1 VVIANSAIAEVQR
14 GPLSRSVDVLEGRR
28 LNSVNRY
35 PDVSL
40 AIVPIGE
47 SRGIAAAHVGP
58 WTNSTPPTALP
69 AWVGR
74 SGFQGLV
81 LLAPPPGQPI
91 GLAVRAIATPGPQAR
106 WAMVV
111 DLPVDQ
117 RLADQWQTATGIDLE
132 RVNVLRTDPAPAT
145 EEGGTVLQRAPSTT
159 RFAFNTVTFFDYTD
173 WDGGEAGTLFLSL
186 RVAPA
191 EMYRRFAAVQ
201 SRFGDR
207 TMGDIFLVV
216 LGILGVTFLVIEAV
230 ALVMG
235 MALARSITSA
245 IHELFEGTRRVKSG
259 DFGHR
264 IRVLAR
270 DQLGELAGAFNEMTS
285 SIQDLLRQQE
295 EKRRLEEELRIA
307 RDIQLSLLPRG
318 TLGFPGLAISTVCV
332 PAMEV
337 GGDYFDFFR
346 IDERRV
352 GFLIADV
359 AGKGTFAALYMAE
372 LKGLML
378 SLSRIHP
385 SPKRLLVEVNRI
397 LSHTLDGR
405 SFISM
410 TYAVLDLGDGR
421 LEYARAGHTP
431 LIHVTGQ
438 HHSRVARVLAPSG
451 IVVGLQHPGAEMAFE
466 RHLDEA
472 SLMLQPGDVL
482 VLYTDGLTEAM
493 NEALDL
499 FGETRLLSLAQQP
512 THDGVDALRERILAA
527 IADFR
532 GTAIQHDDMT
542 MIVMEV
548 QDMSSRRQLSA
559 TDSMQMSGLPA

>member
-1 VVIANSAIAEVQR
+1 MSRERSSWRRTASPVRTLALAATARVAHLAAEAVVGPGPVLSVLGFLTSVALIAALGWAAWRLAAVARRRFLWRVRRKLLLSYMLIGVVPIVLVAAFFVFSAFLMLFHVSAYLFRMGIDDVVDEAVVIANSAIAEVQR
-14 GPLSRSVDVLEGRR
+14 GPLTRAPDVLEGRR
-28 LNSVNRY
+28 LNSMTRY

-40 AIVPIGE
+40 AIVPLEGG
-47 SRGIAAAHVGP
+47 RGVLPAHVGP
-58 WTNSTPPTALP
+58 WSHSTAPMALP
-69 AWVGR
+69 PWVGR
-74 SGFQGLV
+74 AGFQGLV
-81 LLAPPPGQPI
+81 LLAPPPDQPP

-111 DLPVDQ
+111 DLPVDE
-117 RLADQWQTATGIDLE
+117 RIADQWQMATGIDLE
-132 RVNVLRTDPAPAT
+132 RVAVLRSGIDDGAQ
-145 EEGGTVLQRAPSTT
+145 EGGTVLQRAPSTT
-159 RFAFNTVTFFDYTD
+159 RFAFNTVTFFDFTD
-173 WDGGEAGTLFLSL
+173 WERGEAGTLFLSL

-207 TMGDIFLVV
+207 TMGDIFLIV
-216 LGILGVTFLVIEAV
+216 LGILGVAFLVIEAV

-245 IHELFEGTRRVKSG
+245 IHELFEGTRHVKAG

-264 IRVLAR
+264 IRVVAR

-285 SIQDLLRQQE
+285 SIQELMRQQE

-346 IDERRV
+346 IDEWRV

-410 TYAVLDLGDGR
+410 TYAVMDLGSGR

-438 HHSRVARVLAPSG
+438 HEARV
-451 IVVGLQHPGAEMAFE
+451 
-466 RHLDEA
+466 
-472 SLMLQPGDVL
+472 
-482 VLYTDGLTEAM
+482 
-493 NEALDL
+493 
-499 FGETRLLSLAQQP
+499 
-512 THDGVDALRERILAA
+512 
-527 IADFR
+527 
-532 GTAIQHDDMT
+532 
-542 MIVMEV
+542 
-548 QDMSSRRQLSA
+548 
-559 TDSMQMSGLPA
+559 